1 MLDIEEQNNIEIG
14 KYCRMSDH
22 YKRKAFECIREAASL
37 GEPKAQYQMYLCYS
51 QGTGVA
57 KDWNKAIEWLK
68 KSANNGEVKAQY
80 EMGNLHFLGIDAF
93 KQSKNDVMGFIWNKI
108 NKVG

>member
-1 MLDIEEQNNIEIG
+1 MLNIEEQNNIEIG
-14 KYCRMSDH
+14 KYCRMSNH

-51 QGTGVA
+51 QGTGVR

-68 KSANNGEVKAQY
+68 RSANNDEPKAQY
-80 EMGNLHFLGIDAF
+80 EMGNLCLLGLDSF
-93 KQSKNDVMGFIWNKI
+93 KQSKNDVMGFIWDKM